1 MEPKEIRRA
10 RKQNMTA
17 LIVIGALLILLL
29 TLSLRWH
36 ISHNFTTE
44 KWLAEPENRG
54 RLVNDLLQ
62 EHTLTGMDTDALF
75 ALLGEEMPVP
85 VESGKINYC
94 YYLGP
99 ERGLIS
105 IDSEWLV
112 LTVEKN
118 LVTAIDFATD

>member
-29 TLSLRWH
+29 TLCLRWH

-44 KWLAEPENRG
+44 KWLAAPEERG

-75 ALLGEEMPVP
+75 ALLGEETPVP

-112 LTVEKN
+112 LTVEEN
-118 LVTAIDFATD
+118 RVTAIDFATD

>member
-10 RKQNMTA
+10 RKQNLTA
-17 LIVIGALLILLL
+17 LIIIGALLILLL
-29 TLSLRWH
+29 TLCLRWH

-44 KWLAEPENRG
+44 KWLAEPESRG

-75 ALLGEEMPVP
+75 ALLGEETPVP

-112 LTVEKN
+112 LTVEEN
-118 LVTAIDFATD
+118 RVTAIDFTTD